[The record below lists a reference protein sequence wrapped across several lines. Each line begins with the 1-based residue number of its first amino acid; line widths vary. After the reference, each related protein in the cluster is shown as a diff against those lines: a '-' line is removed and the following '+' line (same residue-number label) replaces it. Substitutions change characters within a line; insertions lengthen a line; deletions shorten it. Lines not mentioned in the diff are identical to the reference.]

1 MSQNFIV
8 SRRTAALAVAS
19 TLVAAAGPAAS
30 GTLPYSAFREHPI
43 DTHRF
48 DGDHQQIATLL
59 KRVRLARGER
69 ARSDAFQRCKKALRA
84 HDASE
89 AIVAVSS
96 STADVASS
104 MLYRGA
110 DPTTVLT
117 NVVVRELDAWP
128 KADAGWL
135 ARFSDLESVFAM
147 HVAEQG
153 RADHA

>member
-8 SRRTAALAVAS
+8 SRRTAALAVAG
-19 TLVAAAGPAAS
+19 TLVAAAGPAVS
-30 GTLPYSAFREHPI
+30 GTLPDSALREHPI

-48 DGDHQQIATLL
+48 DGNHQHIATLL
-59 KRVRLARGER
+59 KRVRLARGAQ

-89 AIVAVSS
+89 AFVAVSS

-104 MLYRGA
+104 MLYRSA

-135 ARFSDLESVFAM
+135 ARFSDLEAVFAM

-153 RADHA
+153 RADRA